1 MWAAVCLSK
10 SAQNQFIVNT
20 CQYIYLHWENGFC
33 WLFSTRL
40 MPVCQIRK
48 SNITTTVLLAGE
60 IRAVTAGLKTVCLS
74 QSPDSTGRQGY
85 EIAAFFQRSNGDIQ
99 ASLYWS
105 HFRRLRGGAGEST
118 LSWLSL
124 LAISCPEMLL
134 CSAFGNNQRSSKQAP
149 SAAELPSCLQVV
161 SAALGNSTLLQT

>member
-48 SNITTTVLLAGE
+48 SNITTTVFLADE
-60 IRAVTAGLKTVCLS
+60 IRAVTAGLETVCLS
-74 QSPDSTGRQGY
+74 PSPDSIRRQRY
-85 EIAAFFQRSNGDIQ
+85 KIAAFFQRSNGEIQ
-99 ASLYWS
+99 AGLYWRR
-105 HFRRLRGGAGEST
+105 FRRLRSGAGEST

-124 LAISCPEMLL
+124 LAISCPEMVL
-134 CSAFGNNQRSSKQAP
+134 CSAFGNNERSSKQAP
-149 SAAELPSCLQVV
+149 NAAELPSCLQVI
-161 SAALGNSTLLQT
+161 SAGLGNSTLLQT